1 MKMAF
6 LSGLFAFAFVLAG
19 APVASACPGG
29 DKDPA
34 SRFCPDHDGKD
45 PAACP
50 GGDKDP
56 ASRFCPDH
64 DGKDPA

>member
-19 APVASACPGG
+19 APVAGACPGG

-45 PAACP
+45 PA
-50 GGDKDP
+50 
-56 ASRFCPDH
+56 SRFCPDH